1 MQYEF
6 KIDQFEGPLDLLL
19 HLIKQSN
26 IDIYD
31 INLEEITDQYL
42 KYIKDMEELNLDIA
56 SEYLIM
62 AAELIEIKS
71 RALLP
76 KSEFIEDEYE
86 EDPKEE
92 LINRLIE
99 YKKYKELTDSFK
111 ELESIRSEIYTKLP
125 SNINEYVEGKAL
137 KNTEDI
143 TIDDLFNAFNKF
155 LDRKE
160 FEKPL
165 KTTITTKEFSVK
177 ERINSIKKILSSK
190 KKVSFYDL
198 FETKEK
204 NYIVITFLSILEML
218 KNNEIIVVQES
229 NFEDIIISLNEG
241 D

>member
-6 KIDQFEGPLDLLL
+6 KIDKFEGPLDLLL